1 MAPVYD
7 LNQFLSFFSI
17 SRIHRTNM
25 TGHLSLAD
33 VQAKEVESLVLE
45 RAELG
50 SDMHFLVVSSDS
62 THGLSDRTPFQSM
75 SISIR

>member
-7 LNQFLSFFSI
+7 IDQFRHWLRAEIGS
-17 SRIHRTNM
+17 TKM

-45 RAELG
+45 RAEFESAMESL
-50 SDMHFLVVSSDS
+50 DS
-62 THGLSDRTPFQSM
+62 TSEFTHELWDRTPF
-75 SISIR
+75 